1 MAEDSSTY
9 DICIIGAGIAG
20 LYVATEMIRQRPKC
34 RICIADKYKFLG
46 GRVTTYRVD
55 ISGVKYQW
63 EEGAA
68 RISESH
74 TLMLNLFRQYKLTTA
89 PIRDPTLYRESAAY
103 PLEPALFNESI
114 PITLEPLRELDIDVL
129 ETNTI
134 ESLFKRIMGPKEAA
148 ALCIRHPYRAEI
160 NVLRAD
166 MGLTLF
172 QNEFAP
178 SEKYVVCKEGLG
190 ELITRMVAEFE
201 QRGGTILRQHEMVEI
216 SGNSSST
223 EKAIFKK
230 GPPSEGES
238 RPDLEIGAK
247 HFVFALPSVA
257 LSRIPQFVKWPL
269 LKRIAMKPLFR
280 VYAAFPLNSKG
291 KAWFEGMP
299 KIVTA
304 TAPRYII
311 PVDLK
316 TGSLQISYT
325 DSEDA
330 EPLMEILEK
339 SGEEGLGK
347 KIMEDLRLLF
357 HDSYKIPDPLF
368 VKAFPWKEGTSYW
381 LPGHYNPYEESR
393 RAIQPFR
400 SEHPNWYVC
409 GESYSSRQCWM
420 EGAVEHAKLAV
431 AKLLGR
437 V

>member
-1 MAEDSSTY
+1 MAENSNTY

-20 LYVATEMIRQRPKC
+20 LYVATEMSRRRPKY
-34 RICIADKYKFLG
+34 RICIADKYKTLG
-46 GRVTTYRVD
+46 GRATTYRVD

-74 TLMLNLFRQYKLTTA
+74 TLMLSLFRQYKLTTA
-89 PIRDPTLYRESAAY
+89 PIRDPTEYRESGAY
-103 PLEPALFNESI
+103 PMEPPLFNESI
-114 PITLEPLRELDIDVL
+114 PVTLDTLGGLDMDIL
-129 ETNTI
+129 EMNTI
-134 ESLFKRIMGPKEAA
+134 ESLLKKIVGPKEAA
-148 ALCIRHPYRAEI
+148 TLCIRHPYRAEI

-166 MGLTLF
+166 LGISLF

-178 SEKYVVCKEGLG
+178 TEKYVTCKEGLG
-190 ELITRMVAEFE
+190 ELITRMAAEFE
-201 QRGGTILRQHEMVEI
+201 RRGGTILRHHELIEMY
-216 SGNSSST
+216 N

-238 RPDLEIGAK
+238 RPDVEIGAK
-247 HFVFALPSVA
+247 QFVFALPSAA
-257 LSRIPQFVKWPL
+257 LGRIPQFAKWPL

-280 VYAAFPLNSKG
+280 VYAAFPLNSDG

-339 SGEEGLGK
+339 SGEEALGK
-347 KIMEDLRLLF
+347 KLVEDLRLLF

-368 VKAFPWKEGTSYW
+368 VKGFPWKEGTSYW
-381 LPGHYNPYEESR
+381 LPGSYDPYEESR
-393 RAIQPFR
+393 QAIRPFR
-400 SEHPNWYVC
+400 SERPNWYVC
-409 GESYSSRQCWM
+409 GESYSIRQCWM
-420 EGAVEHAKLAV
+420 EGAVEHARLV
-431 AKLLGR
+431 LSKLLGKS
-437 V
+437 